1 MITSLKRQIND
12 QKTQLASKDEEIVNL
27 RNSSKVAKYADLEL
41 KLQTA
46 LEEYTLLTEKF
57 NYLKNIYTE

>member
-1 MITSLKRQIND
+1 MINSLRKQLNEQKIQI
-12 QKTQLASKDEEIVNL
+12 AAKDEEIANL
-27 RNSSKVAKYADLEL
+27 RNNSKCAKYSEL
-41 KLQTA
+41 DQKFQNA